1 MTVATISFEKL
12 YSGFYRVTKNGDTV
26 GYIDSCMG
34 EGRVGRGSSNY
45 RLYDI
50 GDDPKTI
57 TMGTIHHCKKK
68 AIELFTAR

>member
-1 MTVATISFEKL
+1 MSNSIVSFEKL
-12 YSGFYRVTKNGDTV
+12 YSGFYRVTKDGNTV

-34 EGRVGRGSSNY
+34 EGRVGRNSNNY
-45 RLYDI
+45 RLYST